1 LTPSGSAKTIIGQ
14 RGWACPNPA
23 SGLRCG
29 PCEKK
34 WIYGKT
40 REEVHAKWIKLQ
52 EEAAR
57 GPVATKTPSV
67 GEYLVYWHREIV
79 TPNLAPKTVDNYD
92 RFVRLYIRPVLGSK
106 NLARLS
112 SRDVQAWVNKLA
124 QTCSAAPRAA
134 TVREPMKISA
144 AALWDGAVTGDCP
157 LGR

>member
-1 LTPSGSAKTIIGQ
+1 MTGRARANGEGSIFPYRNGYAAYCWVNTPDGERK
-14 RGWACPNPA
+14 
-23 SGLRCG
+23 
-29 PCEKK
+29 KK

-40 REEVHAKWIKLQ
+40 RDDVHAKWIKLQ

-67 GEYLVYWHREIV
+67 GEYLDYWHREIV

-92 RFVRLYIRPVLGSK
+92 RFVRLYIRPDLGSK

-124 QTCSAAPRAA
+124 KTCQCCTQGRDAARAKEDQ
-134 TVREPMKISA
+134 RCCA
-144 AALWDGAVTGDCP
+144 A
-157 LGR
+157 GR